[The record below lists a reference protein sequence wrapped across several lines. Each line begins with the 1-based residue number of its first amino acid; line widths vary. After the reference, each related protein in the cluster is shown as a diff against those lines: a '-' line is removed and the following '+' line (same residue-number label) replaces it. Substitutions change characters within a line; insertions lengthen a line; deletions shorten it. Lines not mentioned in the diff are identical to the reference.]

1 MQPSVSQPLASKL
14 HAVFLQHH
22 SILTQRCLHCKGF
35 ERFFLTIFNE
45 NVFYPFCCLLYR
57 RKLDIFEIFL
67 VLVQKKTTFQG
78 GFWEIIMKKKSFRIS
93 KQS

>member
-35 ERFFLTIFNE
+35 ERFFLLFLMKMFSIHFVVYFIEGSLTFLG
-45 NVFYPFCCLLYR
+45 FC
-57 RKLDIFEIFL
+57 L

-78 GFWEIIMKKKSFRIS
+78 GFREIIMKKKSFRIS